1 MRKLLVPIDGS
12 GPAGRALEV
21 ALGIGG
27 EIDLVNVQREADSP
41 VLLLHITAAQLR
53 ELQLEHAATVVA
65 EARARLE
72 AAGVVHRVHLCV
84 GEPAAEITRLAREGQ
99 VDGIVMGSRGMGALG
114 NLAFGSVAT
123 KVVHLADVPVTL
135 VK

>member
-1 MRKLLVPIDGS
+1 MAP
-12 GPAGRALEV
+12 P
-21 ALGIGG
+21 
-27 EIDLVNVQREADSP
+27 
-41 VLLLHITAAQLR
+41 
-53 ELQLEHAATVVA
+53 
-65 EARARLE
+65 
-72 AAGVVHRVHLCV
+72 
-84 GEPAAEITRLAREGQ
+84 GQ

>member
-1 MRKLLVPIDGS
+1 MRRLLGPFDGS
-12 GPAGRALEV
+12 GPAGRALDV
-21 ALGIGG
+21 ALRIGS
-27 EIDLVNVQREADSP
+27 EIDLVHVQREADSP
-41 VLLLHITAAQLR
+41 VLLLHITPDQLR
-53 ELQLEHAATVVA
+53 KLQLEHAATVVA
-65 EARARLE
+65 DARARLE
-72 AAGVVHRVHLCV
+72 AAGVGHRVHLCI
-84 GEPAAEITRLAREGQ
+84 GEPAVEIARLAREGQ

>member
-21 ALGIGG
+21 ALSIGG
-27 EIDLVNVQREADSP
+27 EIDLVQVQREADSP
-41 VLLLHITAAQLR
+41 VLLLHVTPDQLR
-53 ELQLEHAATVVA
+53 RMQLEHAETVVA
-65 EARARLE
+65 DARARLQ

-84 GEPAAEITRLAREGQ
+84 GEPATEIARLAREAA